1 MVHQYKLMGKNIVV
15 DGGSAGIHVVDDA
28 AFDVIGMYEN
38 SSDAEITAAMLKKY
52 PSETEETLRELLTDI
67 ESLKRG
73 GKLFSPDVSE
83 EIPDEKGGVIK
94 ALCLHLAHT
103 CNLVCDY
110 CFAAGGRY
118 RGSDALMSLETAK
131 NSIDFLIKN
140 SGARRNLDVDFFGG
154 EPLLNWDVAK
164 ETVRYAR
171 EIEGAQGKN
180 IRFTLTT
187 NGVRLDDEV
196 TEFCNREISNVVLS
210 LDGRRETHDS
220 RRKTPSGGGS
230 YDIIVPK
237 FKRFVQK
244 RDGEYY
250 IRGTYTSQNKDF
262 LNDILHMADLGFTE
276 LAMEPAVSRDGD
288 ALGLSASDLPEL
300 FEQYEKLAATMA
312 ERQKSGNPFTFYHYT
327 LNLEDGPCAYKRSR
341 GCGSGTEYFAV
352 TPDGTLYPCHQFVG
366 EKDFI
371 AGNVSDG
378 VKEGYVFRR
387 TGINARAECKNC
399 WAKLYCSGGC
409 PANAYR
415 STGDVDGIYAF
426 GCELFK
432 KRLECAIWLKCEEAE

>member
-1 MVHQYKLMGKNIVV
+1 M
-15 DGGSAGIHVVDDA
+15 HVKSRA
-28 AFDVIGMYEN
+28 
-38 SSDAEITAAMLKKY
+38 LKVKIY
-52 PSETEETLRELLTDI
+52 
-67 ESLKRG
+67 
-73 GKLFSPDVSE
+73 
-83 EIPDEKGGVIK
+83 
-94 ALCLHLAHT
+94 
-103 CNLVCDY
+103 
-110 CFAAGGRY
+110 
-118 RGSDALMSLETAK
+118 
-131 NSIDFLIKN
+131 
-140 SGARRNLDVDFFGG
+140 
-154 EPLLNWDVAK
+154 
-164 ETVRYAR
+164 
-171 EIEGAQGKN
+171 
-180 IRFTLTT
+180 
-187 NGVRLDDEV
+187 GVRLDDEV

-262 LNDILHMADLGFTE
+262 LNDILRMDLGFTE